1 MTQHSY
7 DVIVAGVGA
16 MGSAACWHLARR
28 GLKVLGL
35 GMVVFGGYRILNA
48 LIADAE
54 KQEKAREKQP
64 EDN

>member
-1 MTQHSY
+1 
-7 DVIVAGVGA
+7 
-16 MGSAACWHLARR
+16 
-28 GLKVLGL
+28 
-35 GMVVFGGYRILNA
+35 VVFGGYRILNA